1 MSDKSDLEGD
11 TDAIK
16 QSEAKI
22 MEANLAEFQW
32 DRDTWSTTD
41 KYFSQPRI
49 LAHNQLNSFNDFV
62 ENVIPSLIKN
72 HNPIVVGHDWD
83 PTTEKFRVRY
93 EVEFAGQPYMSRP
106 QINEGSGTI
115 KNLFP
120 NEARLRGLSYSA
132 YMYLDV
138 THRLFENDV
147 LLHEKTESQIPFKFP
162 CMLHSDY
169 CYLQSSNAES
179 LRQMGECP
187 YDLGGYFIING
198 SEKVIIS
205 QERPVDNKVLCFRQ
219 KKESK
224 FDEIVEIR
232 STIDQRF
239 YPVRNNW
246 LALTLPKEGEAD
258 QYLRISFP
266 YLTNSTPIPLMV
278 VFRAIGV
285 TTDQEIFEMIVG
297 SNADRPGISDD
308 MVSLILPS
316 FEELVDVTDDQVGP
330 DGRIKRSRQRLR
342 KKITTQDE
350 ALLFISRHIA
360 MNMEYLENK
369 LPARLSEG
377 ERARQRDIA
386 KRQYVLDI
394 LRRDLLPHMGFDFR
408 RKAMFLGHMTWIMIS
423 CKLGLRD
430 YDVRDHY
437 ANKRLDLAGPLLK
450 KLFQGSFGRL
460 IKEIKREV
468 NRQLEDNTTATF
480 TLHPGLRKVIQ
491 NCNMEAPIKKALS
504 TGDFT
509 PSKNANLFSST
520 NMGVAQVLQRLSYMA
535 YISNIRRIATPMEKA
550 GGKITEPRKLDPT
563 QYGYVCPNETPE
575 GQQVGIVKNLAM
587 TATITISSS
596 TLGLKTAL
604 KRLGVIT
611 PIEEMDPRL
620 IYYQVK
626 VMLNGE
632 WIGCTTE
639 PRRIFLMTKRFKRD
653 GTFSPFIGI
662 YWNFEQRELHIRTD
676 GGRYSRP
683 LYVVEKYKN
692 QWVPKIALEWDKA
705 KGMNFKELV
714 RNGYV
719 EYIDPEECE
728 NCMIAMT
735 STDLSNNSEQKPEF
749 YSYTHLELHP
759 SMALGVVSQMIP
771 FSDHNQS
778 PRNCYQCLWKETGI
792 VMADGTIKK
801 IKDVQVGDKVIS
813 MDIDNLTEIVTT
825 VINQYVKTTDKR
837 IIKLTTKKNRLEL
850 VCTEDHP
857 VLTLGGWKEAGK
869 LEPTDYIVLSEK
881 LGFDYLDTIEE
892 HENVEIA
899 DITVDSDCHSFITES
914 GIVVH
919 NSSMGKQAL
928 GLYATNFNQRM
939 DTMAHVLCYPQKPL
953 VTTRTNRY
961 ANLERLPHGQQCIV
975 AVACYT
981 GYNQEDSV
989 LLNKAAIERGKF
1001 NSLYFKTYVS
1011 EMNPHKSSTAEE
1023 ERFGRPDPQRT
1034 QGIKHGVD
1042 AYKHLDDDGF
1052 AKIGSFVRT
1061 NDVLIG
1067 KTVKMKEEIK
1077 SITGRRITHSDISLQ
1092 VKPGDYGYVDKR
1104 IPSMGSVKNLNADN
1118 NPFAKL
1124 RIAQLRKPVIGDKVA
1139 CAFEDTTILTEKRGW
1154 QYFYDLEV
1162 DDKVATLVDDKY
1174 LVYETPTDYFEYD
1187 HDGDMYK
1194 VDSQLVNQ
1202 LVTTNHRMYIQKRDK
1217 PHYELEEAKYVVG
1230 KRMKFKRDAVYQ
1242 AKNQEFFT
1250 LPGFSSIFG
1259 KHKEEVT
1266 YGDFNLEMNDWL
1278 TLFGMWLAE
1287 GWTQYHKNSTTY
1299 GQVFFAAN
1307 KPRVRKELERIS
1319 DKYQLGFAG
1328 NEEHKWYSSHKQLFA
1343 YLKPLSVGATN
1354 KSLPQWAFNLSPSQS
1369 QVLIHGLMLGDGYL
1383 KEEGKKMNHYHY
1395 FTSSSQLADDV
1406 QKLALHAGWSAN
1418 IKTRSEAGTEVMFKD
1433 HLSVTT
1439 ADAKVVQI
1447 IRTKNNPQI
1456 NHGHVTAQ
1464 RGEKHDSIVKCK
1476 GKVYCVTVPS
1486 GVIYCRRN
1494 GIPSWT
1500 GNSRMAQKG
1509 TTGLILAEADMPF
1522 TDAGM
1527 VPDIVMNPH
1536 ALPSRMT
1543 VGQMLECIFGKAACL
1558 QSEVKDSTPFTHFD
1572 QEEIH
1577 KILEEFGYERNG
1589 EEVMYNGFTGE
1600 MMKTTIFV
1608 GPVYYQRLK
1617 HMVKDKIHARAT
1629 GRVNNLTKQS
1639 VEGRNQG
1646 GGLRLTLACV
1656 ENKISASPLLWGDM
1670 IKFREG
1676 PVKYWYQPITVM

>member
-1 MSDKSDLEGD
+1 MSSSNNNKTTDSEDKKDVKL
-11 TDAIK
+11 
-16 QSEAKI
+16 
-22 MEANLAEFQW
+22 MEANLAEYQW
-32 DRDTWSTTD
+32 DRDTWTTID
-41 KYFSQPRI
+41 QYFAQPRI

-72 HNPIVVGHDWD
+72 HNPIVVGSDWD
-83 PTTEKFRVRY
+83 PVTEKFRVRY

-147 LLHEKTESQIPFKFP
+147 LLHEKTENQIPFKFP
-162 CMLHSDY
+162 CMLHSNY

-219 KKESK
+219 KEGSK

-246 LALTLPKEGEAD
+246 VALTLPKEGEAD
-258 QYLRISFP
+258 QYMRISFP

-278 VFRAIGV
+278 VFRAIGI

-297 SNADRPGISDD
+297 SNSDRPGISDD

-369 LPARLSEG
+369 LPARLNEG

-408 RKAMFLGHMTWIMIS
+408 NKAMFLGHMTWIMIS

-468 NRQLEDNTTATF
+468 NRQLEDNTTSTF

-520 NMGVAQVLQRLSYMA
+520 NMGVAQVLQRLSYIA

-587 TATITISSS
+587 TTTITISSS
-596 TLGLKTAL
+596 TLSIKTAL

-611 PIEEMDPRL
+611 PIQEMDPRL

-632 WIGCTTE
+632 WLGCTTE
-639 PRRIFLMTKRFKRD
+639 PRKIFLMAKRFKRD
-653 GTFSPFIGI
+653 GTFSPYIGVF
-662 YWNFEQRELHIRTD
+662 WNFEQRELHIRTD

-705 KGMNFKELV
+705 KGMNFIELV

-719 EYIDPEECE
+719 EYVDPEECE
-728 NCMIAMT
+728 NSMIAMT
-735 STDLSNNSEQKPEF
+735 STQLSDNSEEKPE
-749 YSYTHLELHP
+749 YYTYTHLELHP

-778 PRNCYQCLWKETGI
+778 PRNCYQCLWKETGV
-792 VMADGTIKK
+792 VMADNSIKK
-801 IKDVQVGDKVIS
+801 IKDIVVGDQVIS
-813 MDIDNLTEIVTT
+813 VNPDTLEKTVST
-825 VINQYVKTTDKR
+825 VINQYVKSTDKR
-837 IIKLTTKKNRLEL
+837 IVKLTTANGKDLTCTDDHPILTTNGWKKAGEL
-850 VCTEDHP
+850 VHMD
-857 VLTLGGWKEAGK
+857 VIIMKDD
-869 LEPTDYIVLSEK
+869 TDIIW
-881 LGFDYLDTIEE
+881 TIEE

-953 VTTRTNRY
+953 VTTRTTRY

-975 AVACYT
+975 GVACYT

-1023 ERFGRPDPQRT
+1023 ERFGKPDPNRT

-1077 SITGRRITHSDISLQ
+1077 SITGRRITHNDISLQ

-1124 RIAQLRKPVIGDKVA
+1124 RIAQHRKPVIGDK
-1139 CAFEDTTILTEKRGW
+1139 
-1154 QYFYDLEV
+1154 
-1162 DDKVATLVDDKY
+1162 
-1174 LVYETPTDYFEYD
+1174 
-1187 HDGDMYK
+1187 
-1194 VDSQLVNQ
+1194 
-1202 LVTTNHRMYIQKRDK
+1202 
-1217 PHYELEEAKYVVG
+1217 
-1230 KRMKFKRDAVYQ
+1230 
-1242 AKNQEFFT
+1242 
-1250 LPGFSSIFG
+1250 
-1259 KHKEEVT
+1259 
-1266 YGDFNLEMNDWL
+1266 
-1278 TLFGMWLAE
+1278 LA
-1287 GWTQYHKNSTTY
+1287 
-1299 GQVFFAAN
+1299 
-1307 KPRVRKELERIS
+1307 
-1319 DKYQLGFAG
+1319 
-1328 NEEHKWYSSHKQLFA
+1328 
-1343 YLKPLSVGATN
+1343 
-1354 KSLPQWAFNLSPSQS
+1354 
-1369 QVLIHGLMLGDGYL
+1369 
-1383 KEEGKKMNHYHY
+1383 
-1395 FTSSSQLADDV
+1395 
-1406 QKLALHAGWSAN
+1406 
-1418 IKTRSEAGTEVMFKD
+1418 
-1433 HLSVTT
+1433 
-1439 ADAKVVQI
+1439 
-1447 IRTKNNPQI
+1447 
-1456 NHGHVTAQ
+1456 
-1464 RGEKHDSIVKCK
+1464 
-1476 GKVYCVTVPS
+1476 
-1486 GVIYCRRN
+1486 
-1494 GIPSWT
+1494 
-1500 GNSRMAQKG
+1500 SRMAQKG
-1509 TTGLILAEADMPF
+1509 TTGLIIAEEDMPF

-1577 KILEEFGYERNG
+1577 KILEDFGYERNG

-1600 MMKTTIFV
+1600 MMKTTIFI

-1646 GGLRLTLACV
+1646 GGLRLNLACV
-1656 ENKISASPLLWGDM
+1656 ENKISASLLCERRHNQIQGSSC
-1670 IKFREG
+1670 
-1676 PVKYWYQPITVM
+1676 

>member
-1 MSDKSDLEGD
+1 MSSSNNNKTTDSEDKKDVKL
-11 TDAIK
+11 
-16 QSEAKI
+16 
-22 MEANLAEFQW
+22 MEANLAEYQW
-32 DRDTWSTTD
+32 DRDTWTTID
-41 KYFSQPRI
+41 KYFAQPRI

-72 HNPIVVGHDWD
+72 HNPIVVGSDWD
-83 PTTEKFRVRY
+83 PVTEKFRVRY

-147 LLHEKTESQIPFKFP
+147 LLHEKTENQIPFKFP
-162 CMLHSDY
+162 CMLHSNY

-219 KKESK
+219 KEGSK

-246 LALTLPKEGEAD
+246 VALTLPKEGEAD
-258 QYLRISFP
+258 QYMRISFP

-278 VFRAIGV
+278 VFRAIGI

-297 SNADRPGISDD
+297 SNSDRSGISDD

-369 LPARLSEG
+369 LPARLNEG

-408 RKAMFLGHMTWIMIS
+408 NKAMFLGHMTWIMIS

-468 NRQLEDNTTATF
+468 NRQLEDNTTSTF

-520 NMGVAQVLQRLSYMA
+520 NMGVAQVLQRLSYIA

-587 TATITISSS
+587 TTTITISSS
-596 TLGLKTAL
+596 TLSIKTAL

-611 PIEEMDPRL
+611 PIQEMDPRL

-632 WIGCTTE
+632 WLGCTTE
-639 PRRIFLMTKRFKRD
+639 PRKIFLMAKRFKRD
-653 GTFSPFIGI
+653 GTFSPYIGI
-662 YWNFEQRELHIRTD
+662 FWNFEQRELHIRTD

-683 LYVVEKYKN
+683 LYVVEKFKN

-705 KGMNFKELV
+705 KGMNFIELV

-719 EYIDPEECE
+719 EYVDPEECE
-728 NCMIAMT
+728 NSMIAMT
-735 STDLSNNSEQKPEF
+735 STQLTDNSEEKPE
-749 YSYTHLELHP
+749 YYTYTHLELHP

-778 PRNCYQCLWKETGI
+778 PRNCYQCLWKETGV
-792 VMADGTIKK
+792 VMADNSIKK
-801 IKDVQVGDKVIS
+801 IKDIVVGDKVIS
-813 MDIDNLTEIVTT
+813 VNPDTLEKTVSM
-825 VINQYVKTTDKR
+825 VINQYVKSTDKR
-837 IIKLTTKKNRLEL
+837 IIKLTTANGKDLTCTDDHPILTTNGWKKAGEL
-850 VCTEDHP
+850 VHMD
-857 VLTLGGWKEAGK
+857 VIVMKDD
-869 LEPTDYIVLSEK
+869 TDIIW
-881 LGFDYLDTIEE
+881 TIEE

-953 VTTRTNRY
+953 VTTRTTRY

-975 AVACYT
+975 GVACYT

-1023 ERFGRPDPQRT
+1023 ERFGKPDPNRT

-1077 SITGRRITHSDISLQ
+1077 SITGRRITHNDISLQ

-1124 RIAQLRKPVIGDKVA
+1124 RIAQHRKPVIGDKLA
-1139 CAFEDTTILTEKRGW
+1139 CGSEDTQILTELRGW
-1154 QYFYDLEV
+1154 QYFYDLTKE
-1162 DDKVATLVDDKY
+1162 DKVATLVDDKY
-1174 LVYETPTDYFEYD
+1174 LRYEYPTEYHEFD

-1194 VDSQLVNQ
+1194 VESQLINQ
-1202 LVTTNHRMYIQKRDK
+1202 LVTTNHRMYVQQRDMNE
-1217 PHYELEEAKYVVG
+1217 YDVYQAKDILG
-1230 KRMKFKRDAVYQ
+1230 KRVRFKRDAVFE
-1242 AKNQEFFT
+1242 APDQEFFT
-1250 LPGFSSIFG
+1250 LPGFTAIYG
-1259 KHKEEVT
+1259 KHKKLVT
-1266 YGDFNLEMNDWL
+1266 YDDVKLGMDDWL

-1287 GWTQYHKNSTTY
+1287 GWTSVHKNSTTF
-1299 GQVFFAAN
+1299 GQVFYAAN
-1307 KPRVRKELERIS
+1307 KERVRTEIDRINT
-1319 DKYQLGFAG
+1319 KYDLGFKG
-1328 NEEHKWYSSHKQLFA
+1328 SKSHKWFSSHKQLYN
-1343 YLKPLSVGATN
+1343 YLKTFSVGAIN
-1354 KSLPQWAFNLSPSQS
+1354 KSLPKWAFNLSPRQA
-1369 QVLIHGLMLGDGYL
+1369 QVFIHGLMLGDGYL
-1383 KEEGKKMNHYHY
+1383 KEGMTNYYHY
-1395 FTSSSQLADDV
+1395 FTSSKQLADDV
-1406 QKLALHAGWSAN
+1406 QILAFHAGWSAN
-1418 IKTRSEAGTEVMFKD
+1418 QRMRSEKGTEVMFKD
-1433 HLSVTT
+1433 HLSTT
-1439 ADAKVVQI
+1439 NADAYVVQMI
-1447 IRTKNNPQI
+1447 KTKNNPQI
-1456 NHGHVTAQ
+1456 NHGHVIAQ
-1464 RGEKHDSIVKCK
+1464 KGTKHDSIVQYK

-1486 GVIYCRRN
+1486 GIIYCRRN
-1494 GIPSWT
+1494 GIPTWT

-1509 TTGLILAEADMPF
+1509 TTGLIIAEEDMPF

-1577 KILEEFGYERNG
+1577 KILEDFGYERNG

-1600 MMKTTIFV
+1600 MMKTTIFI

-1646 GGLRLTLACV
+1646 GGLRLNLACV
-1656 ENKISASPLLWGDM
+1656 ENKISASLLCERRHNQIQGSSC
-1670 IKFREG
+1670 
-1676 PVKYWYQPITVM
+1676 